1 MRFKRPDTIPLRCDI
16 RLRSRHQAETRL
28 VLGRCSEG
36 VYLTGVKCHG
46 HLVGEKHASI
56 GEGIEG
62 YRMPNHEAVLRA
74 IIVRKLSLEQV
85 EWDFEGFRLA
95 VLHVVECI
103 TASEQ

>member
-1 MRFKRPDTIPLRCDI
+1 MAGFD
-16 RLRSRHQAETRL
+16 
-28 VLGRCSEG
+28 
-36 VYLTGVKCHG
+36 
-46 HLVGEKHASI
+46 
-56 GEGIEG
+56 
-62 YRMPNHEAVLRA
+62 HEAVLRA